1 MANLEIADRV
11 DIYKEAEPVIT
22 LKDHKDD
29 FVARPKCRL
38 INPAKSNVGKISK
51 IILDNINKKIRA
63 KTGANQWIC
72 SRDVVKWFEG
82 LEEKESLTFIK
93 FDIETFYPAIT
104 RKLFIKAL
112 DYAKQFIEISDEE
125 IEILLNARKTFVTK
139 DGDKVGGWGI

>member
-1 MANLEIADRV
+1 MYI
-11 DIYKEAEPVIT
+11 KFT
-22 LKDHKDD
+22 
-29 FVARPKCRL
+29 
-38 INPAKSNVGKISK
+38 
-51 IILDNINKKIRA
+51 
-63 KTGANQWIC
+63 
-72 SRDVVKWFEG
+72 
-82 LEEKESLTFIK
+82 K